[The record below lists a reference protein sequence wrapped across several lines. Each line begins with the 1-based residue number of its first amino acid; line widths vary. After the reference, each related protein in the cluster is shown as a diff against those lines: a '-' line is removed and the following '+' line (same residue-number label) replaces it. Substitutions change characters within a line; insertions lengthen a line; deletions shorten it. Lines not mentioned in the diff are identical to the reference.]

1 MERPTLC
8 AEAEDQAPNGVAKVT
23 HGAAIGRVDQR
34 QLETL
39 MARGLSPKEAVD
51 VIVRGILS

>member
-1 MERPTLC
+1 
-8 AEAEDQAPNGVAKVT
+8 VAKVT